1 MHTPREWRRLADFL
15 RAHAETA
22 QHPADI
28 RRFQDATRQALDL
41 STFVGTVE
49 DEQLDEAYR
58 LLHASGLIPTRDD
71 LDVVAVIA
79 ARIREEHEEQEIAA

>member
-1 MHTPREWRRLADFL
+1 MHTPREWRRLTESL

-22 QHPADI
+22 QHPVDI

-41 STFVGTVE
+41 STYVDTAN

-58 LLHASGLIPTRDD
+58 LLHAEGLIPTSDD
-71 LDVVAVIA
+71 LNAVVLIA
-79 ARIREEHEEQEIAA
+79 ERLDAAA